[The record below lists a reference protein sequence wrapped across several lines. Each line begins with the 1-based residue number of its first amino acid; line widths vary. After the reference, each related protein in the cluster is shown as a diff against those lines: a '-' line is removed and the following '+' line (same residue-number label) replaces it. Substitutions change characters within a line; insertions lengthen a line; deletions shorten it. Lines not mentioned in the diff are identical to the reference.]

1 MSGTGCPAWTLTS
14 TGMQDTTPDRGK
26 DAEARGMG
34 GEASAQASN
43 GWRVNAAPKSS
54 VVKAL
59 QGWLSLAH
67 QKADDKETGVLGFQ
81 DCRYTG

>member
-1 MSGTGCPAWTLTS
+1 MTRTRCHAWKLTAPARMTRHPTGGT
-14 TGMQDTTPDRGK
+14 

-43 GWRVNAAPKSS
+43 GWRVNAAPKGS
-54 VVKAL
+54 VVKAH

-67 QKADDKETGVLGFQ
+67 QRAVSIEAQGF
-81 DCRYTG
+81 